1 MGRFSDRLSGLE
13 THTVGVG
20 IVGVGLDSV
29 QEFYRAFSARIAS
42 LAKTQSL
49 LTEDQRQ
56 LASLRDM
63 LEHELHPFL
72 ENGRGRV
79 LLDGPPVDLS
89 ADLAIPV
96 GMALHE
102 LTTNSVRHGA
112 LSVPGG
118 RVLVTWDVVMAEG
131 SPRLHLEWRENGGPP
146 VEKPRHRG
154 FGSALLERVIAM
166 RCNGDVRMAFARTG
180 VQCTMEAPLAER

>member
-1 MGRFSDRLSGLE
+1 
-13 THTVGVG
+13 
-20 IVGVGLDSV
+20 
-29 QEFYRAFSARIAS
+29 
-42 LAKTQSL
+42 
-49 LTEDQRQ
+49 
-56 LASLRDM
+56 M

-72 ENGRGRV
+72 ENRRGRV

-118 RVLVTWDVVMAEG
+118 RVLVTWEC
-131 SPRLHLEWRENGGPP
+131 
-146 VEKPRHRG
+146 
-154 FGSALLERVIAM
+154 F
-166 RCNGDVRMAFARTG
+166 G
-180 VQCTMEAPLAER
+180 VQC